1 MSNPSRDALTVAL
14 GDAGVA
20 HHDYEQVALGGERDE
35 LWPGFY
41 AAYALGRL
49 GDFVSPSV
57 LSGWLEEAPT
67 GEDWQA
73 SAVEYVLGRLAEEG
87 DSPN

>member
-35 LWPGFY
+35 LWPGFD

-49 GDFVSPSV
+49 GGLRFAQRSE
-57 LSGWLEEAPT
+57 WLA
-67 GEDWQA
+67 GRSSYWR
-73 SAVEYVLGRLAEEG
+73 RLASVG
-87 DSPN
+87 RRVRSRASCRVG